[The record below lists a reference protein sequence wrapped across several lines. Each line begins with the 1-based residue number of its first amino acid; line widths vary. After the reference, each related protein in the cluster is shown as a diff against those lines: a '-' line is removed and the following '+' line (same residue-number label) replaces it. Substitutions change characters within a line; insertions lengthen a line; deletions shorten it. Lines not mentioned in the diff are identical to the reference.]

1 MLLILLTLLRGLF
14 IALHT
19 IFWSVPVL
27 FLTFFDEYGQRAM
40 QLVGYWAKGNLWAC
54 GVKVRT
60 RGLEQL
66 DPNQAYLLMANH
78 QSQYD
83 ILSVVA
89 AMSYFQLRWVG
100 KHELR
105 KIPIFGLCLERTH
118 QILIDRQNKTQTVST
133 IRKVKALLK
142 ANISVLFFPEG
153 TRSIDGHMLPFKP
166 GGFAVAVETGVPIVP
181 VTIIGGH
188 RLMPS
193 GDWKIR
199 SGEIEIIYSAPIQ
212 IDTTIAKKFARQ
224 NLLLEVQQAVAQHL
238 PQECQPLFVLESPQA
253 VRSGDTGSARL
264 SDAPA
269 DTPAEAPDNRTAV

>member
-1 MLLILLTLLRGLF
+1 MFLTLLTLLRGLF

-19 IFWSVPVL
+19 VFWSVPVL

-40 QLVGYWAKGNLWAC
+40 ELVGYWAKGNLWAC

-60 RGLEQL
+60 RGLDQL
-66 DPNQAYLLMANH
+66 DPNQPYLLMANH
-78 QSQYD
+78 QSQFD

-89 AMSYFQLRWVG
+89 VMSHFQLRWVG

-118 QILIDRQNKTQTVST
+118 QILIDRQNKTQTIST
-133 IRKVKALLK
+133 IRKVKALLS

-153 TRSIDGHMLPFKP
+153 TRSLDGRMLPFKP

-181 VTIIGGH
+181 VTINGGH
-188 RLMPS
+188 KLMPS
-193 GDWKIR
+193 GDWRIR
-199 SGEIEIIYSAPIQ
+199 SGEIEIIYNKPIQ
-212 IDTTIAKKFARQ
+212 IDMTLAKKFARQ

-238 PQECQPLFVLESPQA
+238 PEECQPLFELESPHPVPA
-253 VRSGDTGSARL
+253 GDSGSVPVSDTSAA
-264 SDAPA
+264 APA
-269 DTPAEAPDNRTAV
+269 RRTAV

>member
-1 MLLILLTLLRGLF
+1 MFLILLTLLRGLF

-19 IFWSVPVL
+19 IFWSAPVL
-27 FLTFFDEYGQRAM
+27 LLTFFDEYGQRAM
-40 QLVGYWAKGNLWAC
+40 ELVGYWAKGNLWAC

-89 AMSYFQLRWVG
+89 AMSHFQLRWVG

-133 IRKVKALLK
+133 IRKVKALLS

-153 TRSIDGHMLPFKP
+153 TRSLDGRMLPFKP
-166 GGFAVAVETGVPIVP
+166 GGFAVAVETGVPVVP
-181 VTIIGGH
+181 VTINGGH
-188 RLMPS
+188 KLMPS

-199 SGEIEIIYSAPIQ
+199 SGEIEIIYGAPIQ

-238 PQECQPLFVLESPQA
+238 SEECQPLFELESPRPA
-253 VRSGDTGSARL
+253 PAADGGSAL
-264 SDAPA
+264 VSDAAA
-269 DTPAEAPDNRTAV
+269 DTPAAAPSHRTAL